1 MQDFPSAKGCW
12 RSVGVA
18 LVAGMLSGC
27 AAEPATP
34 TPQPTVPT
42 EAPPPP
48 AVLRPLAHAKVPH
61 DRDWYPPHAK
71 QAHVGGRVLIRFT
84 VGPNGRARDVTVLA
98 AQATA
103 ELQNAAAD
111 LVRGVTFDVSEA
123 TDPTPFL
130 VSVNYCVV
138 PCSHALPPY
147 PGYEKNT
154 VTITGSNLPP
164 P

>member
-1 MQDFPSAKGCW
+1 MQDNTQGRW
-12 RSVGVA
+12 RLSGVA
-18 LVAGMLSGC
+18 LVAGVLSGC
-27 AAEPATP
+27 AAEPAAP
-34 TPQPTVPT
+34 PSQPPAPT

-48 AVLRPLAHAKVPH
+48 AVLRPLAHAKVPN

-71 QAHVGGRVLIRFT
+71 QAQVGGRVLIRFT

-123 TDPTPFL
+123 ADPTPFF

-138 PCSHALPPY
+138 PCNHALPPY
-147 PGYEKNT
+147 TGYEKNT
-154 VTITGSNLPP
+154 VTITGSNLPAP
-164 P
+164 